1 MSQRHSTVAEKLLEY
16 CRSNK
21 AIASFLQ
28 EMVLRGISEI
38 RPIITSSI
46 EYPELS
52 EFFGGEAGKIL
63 EVMVKDGILKG
74 VVVDRILM
82 CPECNAI
89 TVRTRYLCPSCK
101 SFNVERVLLIEHMVC
116 GFIGSS
122 RLFKKG
128 ESEVCPRC
136 GRTLKKAQVD
146 WRAIGMTFECYE
158 CGLMFDEPKIAHKCI
173 PNGHEFDP
181 TNSKYEA
188 VHKYVLNDEVVKM
201 VREGFLISS
210 TIYQVLASSGYEV
223 HINGVVRGLSGVDHG
238 FNVVGS
244 KDGELTVIETTNLQS
259 SREQLMQMIAKVI
272 DSKPSQALLVV
283 LSQSQ
288 EGLRELEALASSLNI
303 QLIAAK
309 NLAEIE
315 DAIRRIL
322 SERMENRKG
331 S

>member
-1 MSQRHSTVAEKLLEY
+1 MSQKHNAVAEKLSEY

-21 AIASFLQ
+21 AITSFLQ

-38 RPIITSSI
+38 RPIISSNV

-52 EFFGGEAGKIL
+52 EFFGKEASKML
-63 EVMVKDGILKG
+63 EVMIRDGILKG

-101 SFNVERVLLIEHMVC
+101 SFNVERVSLIEHIIC
-116 GFIGSS
+116 GFIGSN

-136 GRTLKKAQVD
+136 GRTLKRAQVD
-146 WRAIGMTFECYE
+146 WRIIGMTFECYD
-158 CGLMFDEPKIAHKCI
+158 CGLMFDEPKIAHKCL

-188 VHKYVLNDEVVKM
+188 VYKYVIKDEVVKM
-201 VREGFLISS
+201 VQEGFLVTS
-210 TIYQVLASSGYEV
+210 TIHQVLASSGYEV
-223 HINGVVRGLSGVDHG
+223 HVDGAVRGLSGVDHR

-244 KDGELTVIETTNLQS
+244 KDGKLTVIETSNLQS
-259 SREQLMQMIAKVI
+259 GREQLMQMVAKVI
-272 DSKPSQALLVV
+272 DTKPSRALLVV
-283 LSQSQ
+283 LSQSE
-288 EGLRELEALASSLNI
+288 EGLRELESLASSLNI
-303 QLIAAK
+303 RLIAVK
-309 NLAEIE
+309 NLMEIGE
-315 DAIRRIL
+315 AIRRIL
-322 SERMENRKG
+322 SEESEK